1 MKAVVLTAY
10 VPDAWAVQ
18 IGSREVQISSAGR
31 QGRGQQDRQREAGRS
46 FQSTGSEENICFKP
60 EGG

>member
-18 IGSREVQISSAGR
+18 IGSREVQIKLCWAAGQRAAR
-31 QGRGQQDRQREAGRS
+31 QARRGWEK
-46 FQSTGSEENICFKP
+46 FP
-60 EGG
+60 EYRK